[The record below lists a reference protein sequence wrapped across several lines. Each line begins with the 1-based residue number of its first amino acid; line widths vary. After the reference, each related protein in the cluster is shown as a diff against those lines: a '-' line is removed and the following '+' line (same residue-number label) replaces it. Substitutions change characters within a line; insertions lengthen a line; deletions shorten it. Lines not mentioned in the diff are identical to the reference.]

1 MAWVA
6 EILRKTHRECAV
18 CRLAPVHIYDPEPGE
33 LSALEISPE
42 PTGTPLCHACLGGRL
57 GQDLSEF
64 EGRCLVFEP
73 SLGPETFLFQPIE
86 GASLRFAAPARAA
99 AASALERLPSPCA
112 ACGTE
117 ARFLWVPVDP
127 DAGLWGDDWLPA
139 LATGEL
145 KARDPLCGRCAAAR
159 LARTLEERGLTFEA
173 VIPARGAGDGLM
185 CALETAQHEE
195 PGDED

>member
-18 CRLAPVHIYDPEPGE
+18 CRLAPIHMYDPEPRE
-33 LSALEISPE
+33 LSALEISAE

-57 GQDLSEF
+57 GQDLSEY
-64 EGRCLVFEP
+64 EGRCFVFEP
-73 SLGPETFLFQPIE
+73 SLGPETFLYQALDAAPR
-86 GASLRFAAPARAA
+86 RFAAPARAA
-99 AASALERLPSPCA
+99 ASSALERLPS
-112 ACGTE
+112 ACIGCGE
-117 ARFLWVPVDP
+117 EGRFLWVPVDH

-185 CALETAQHEE
+185 CAIEAAQDEE
-195 PGDED
+195 SDDAD

>member
-18 CRLAPVHIYDPEPGE
+18 CKLAPIHMYDPEPRE

-42 PTGTPLCHACLGGRL
+42 PTGTALCHACLGGRL
-57 GQDLSEF
+57 GQDLSGF

-73 SLGPETFLFQPIE
+73 SLGPETYLFQPLE
-86 GASLRFAAPARAA
+86 GGPRRFAAPARAA
-99 AASALERLPSPCA
+99 AASALQRLPSPCT
-112 ACGTE
+112 ACG
-117 ARFLWVPVDP
+117 AAGRFLWVPVDH

-139 LATGEL
+139 LATREL
-145 KARDPLCGRCAAAR
+145 TARDPLCGRCAAAR

-173 VIPARGAGDGLM
+173 IIPARGTGDGLM
-185 CALETAQHEE
+185 CGVEAAQ
-195 PGDED
+195 DEDDEA